1 VPTISR
7 FYGITIQM
15 FFKEHGVPHFHA
27 RYGGQVAVF
36 TIESLERI
44 RGKLPRRAEHLIR
57 EWADLHR
64 DELLRNWEQA
74 RAGKPLAPI
83 EPLA

>member
-1 VPTISR
+1 MPTISR

-15 FFKEHGVPHFHA
+15 FFKEHGRPHFHA
-27 RYGGQVAVF
+27 RHGSQVAVF
-36 TIESLERI
+36 NVESFERI
-44 RGKLPRRAEHLIR
+44 RGELPQRAERFVR

>member
-1 VPTISR
+1 MPTISR

-36 TIESLERI
+36 ALEPFECI
-44 RGKLPRRAEHLIR
+44 RGDLPPRAERLVR
-57 EWADLHR
+57 EWVDLHL

>member
-1 VPTISR
+1 MPTISR

-27 RYGGQVAVF
+27 RYGGEIGVF
-36 TIESLERI
+36 TIEPLERV
-44 RGKLPRRAEHLIR
+44 RGTLPRRAEQFVR
-57 EWADLHR
+57 EWASLHR
-64 DELLRNWEQA
+64 GELLRNWEHA

-83 EPLA
+83 EPLE